1 MALLG
6 KAALA
11 MWWDIAPEVRA
22 EFEHWHSHEHFPE
35 RLGVPGFLRASRW
48 RAADGGEGFFVV
60 YELATHEVLGSP
72 RYLERLN
79 APSPWSRQLMPHH
92 RHMVRC
98 QCHVLESQGGHPA
111 GHALTVRL
119 SPRPGAEDTLR
130 ATLKARL
137 RHWVTQP
144 GVVGAHLLRHDAPA
158 IATTTEQQIRGGDR
172 VADWILVVTGYD
184 GAALDALAA
193 GEAGPAGLAALG
205 AQDGATP
212 ARFTLSYSALSADVA
227 DAAG

>member
-11 MWWDIAPEVRA
+11 MWWDIAPEVRV

-35 RLGVPGFLRASRW
+35 RLGIPGFLRASRW
-48 RAADGGEGFFVV
+48 RAADGGEGFFVM
-60 YELATHEVLGSP
+60 YELASHEVLGSP
-72 RYLERLN
+72 PYLERLN
-79 APSPWSRQLMPHH
+79 APSPWSRQMMPHH

-98 QCHVLESQGGHPA
+98 QCHVLESRGGHPA
-111 GHALTVRL
+111 SQALTVRL
-119 SPRPGAEDTLR
+119 TPRPGGEERLR
-130 ATLKARL
+130 AALGTRF
-137 RHWVTQP
+137 RDWVTQP
-144 GVVGAHLLRHDAPA
+144 GLTGAHLLRHDAPA

-193 GEAGPAGLAALG
+193 GEAGAAGLEALG
-205 AQDGATP
+205 ALPDAAQ
-212 ARFTLSYSALSADVA
+212 ARFTLSCSAVPADMH
-227 DAAG
+227 